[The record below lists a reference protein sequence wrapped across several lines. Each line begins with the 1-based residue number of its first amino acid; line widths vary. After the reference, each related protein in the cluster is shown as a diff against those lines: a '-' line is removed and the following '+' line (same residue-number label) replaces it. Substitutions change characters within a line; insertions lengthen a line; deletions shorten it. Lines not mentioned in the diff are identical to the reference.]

1 MKKILFAL
9 LMLGCAATGAE
20 KVTLD
25 TQIIPGGE
33 EPSSLWVSQKG
44 VSPSYLYKGCNSH
57 LIHDKSI
64 KFYVR
69 IADLYGADKL
79 KSSATYRLDSI
90 AWHGHPEGR
99 HTGEGRRVT
108 ISNGS
113 DEMERSM
120 PAASGERVTLR
131 QRKTENPFTF
141 KKSDMLE
148 VTLSVEEGA
157 GGVVCMCY
165 YDGPVAPGVIKGV
178 SFTLTDDGELN
189 EGDATLNKYNRN
201 WRFNCPAIRIRA
213 TEITDTRRMV
223 ALAGAGV
230 CGLILLL
237 ILIRAIRSRK
247 KKK

>member
-9 LMLGCAATGAE
+9 LMMGCAATGAE

-44 VSPSYLYKGCNSH
+44 VSPSHFYKGCNSH

-64 KFYVR
+64 KFYVS

-79 KSSATYRLDSI
+79 KPSATYRLDSI

-120 PAASGERVTLR
+120 PAASGERVTVR

-157 GGVVCMCY
+157 GGVVCMRY

-178 SFTLTDDGELN
+178 SYTLTDDGELN
-189 EGDATLNKYNRN
+189 EGDARLNKYNRN

-223 ALAGAGV
+223 ALAGAGL

-237 ILIRAIRSRK
+237 ILIKAIRSRK

>member
-1 MKKILFAL
+1 MKKILFTL
-9 LMLGCAATGAE
+9 LMSGCIAIGAE

-25 TQIIPGGE
+25 TQIVSPDDE
-33 EPSSLWVSQKG
+33 ASSLWVSQKG
-44 VSPSYLYKGCNSH
+44 VSPSDFHAGCNSQ
-57 LIHDKSI
+57 LIHDREI

-69 IADLYGADKL
+69 VEELYGADKL

-157 GGVVCMCY
+157 GGVVCMRY